1 LYSSAGEDPLSILE
15 IFLVLVVALVVI
27 PPDRLPE
34 VMRVVGRV
42 LRELRLASNTI
53 VRELSGAIEDPTYMS
68 DRVHSNP
75 ITAPWSKSDSET
87 GTDQSPETPEP
98 PPRT

>member
-1 LYSSAGEDPLSILE
+1 LSILE
-15 IFLVLVVALVVI
+15 LFLVLVVALIVI

-68 DRVHSNP
+68 DRPYSNP
-75 ITAPWSKSDSET
+75 ITAPWAKGEGKSVT
-87 GTDQSPETPEP
+87 GGPPETPGP
-98 PPRT
+98 PPKT

>member
-1 LYSSAGEDPLSILE
+1 LSILE
-15 IFLVLVVALVVI
+15 ILLLLVVALIVI

-34 VMRVVGRV
+34 VMRAVGKI

-53 VRELSGAIEDPTYMS
+53 VRELSGVIEDPL
-68 DRVHSNP
+68 DNP
-75 ITAPWSKSDSET
+75 GQPRDNPVTAPWSKANSHTET
-87 GTDQSPETPEP
+87 AEQSGAGEP

>member
-1 LYSSAGEDPLSILE
+1 LSILE
-15 IFLVLVVALVVI
+15 IFVVLMVALIVI

-53 VRELSGAIEDPTYMS
+53 VRELSGAIEDPTSMS
-68 DRVHSNP
+68 DRLHSNP
-75 ITAPWSKSDSET
+75 ITAPWSKSDGESAT
-87 GTDQSPETPEP
+87 GPSDTPEP
-98 PPRT
+98 PPKT

>member
-1 LYSSAGEDPLSILE
+1 LSIVE
-15 IFLVLVVALVVI
+15 IFLVLIVALIVI

-53 VRELSGAIEDPTYMS
+53 VRELSGAIDEPTYMV
-68 DRVHSNP
+68 DQLRDNP
-75 ITAPWSKSDSET
+75 VTAPWSKANREPA
-87 GTDQSPETPEP
+87 GGRAPEAPEP
-98 PPRT
+98 PPKI